1 MTGKTS
7 TARSPAAEAAIK
19 AHRAKDMTEALRL
32 YRSELELNP
41 DDALILSNYG
51 AALSET
57 NDFQGSLTAL
67 KRAVR
72 VAPEMADAWCNL
84 GNTLTHLQD
93 YRGAV
98 QAYQQS
104 VKLNGNHPLAIS
116 NLAFAIDQLGD
127 NPALARKLHKMA
139 VRLDPENEQT
149 RTNNALSLL
158 REGNYLEGFREYEWR
173 WTTYR
178 KRLGLTVPT
187 WQGESMPGGTLFV
200 TTEGGYG
207 DMIQFCRF
215 LPQAEIVSSGNVVL
229 TARAELLSLL
239 RHSFPTF
246 TIIEEKGDIE
256 PAHGQ
261 KSGMGQSLAQVSV
274 MSLPFALGATID
286 SIPMAGGYLAP
297 PPVVIAEW
305 KKLQAEALLKEFGAE
320 AEERLKKSLHI
331 GLVWAGG
338 AHSEVREAELANRRR
353 STDLSTFT
361 KLAQYVP
368 DSVFYSLQVG
378 DKADQA
384 LSPPAK
390 MRMID
395 LTGHIQDFSDTAG
408 LIANLDVVVAVDTST
423 AHLAAAMGKPVIM
436 LSRYDQCWRWLR
448 GKVETPWYET
458 MRIFQQPAPFDWSEP
473 VNCAGRALKKMR
485 KAKSQGKVL
494 ITC

>member
-1 MTGKTS
+1 
-7 TARSPAAEAAIK
+7 
-19 AHRAKDMTEALRL
+19 MTEALRL

-67 KRAVR
+67 KRAVSL
-72 VAPEMADAWCNL
+72 APEMADAWCNL

-104 VKLNGNHPLAIS
+104 VKLHGNHPLAIS
-116 NLAFAIDQLGD
+116 NLAFAIDQLGE
-127 NPALARKLHKMA
+127 NPALARKLHEMA

-187 WQGESMPGGTLFV
+187 WQGESMSGGTLFV

-215 LPQAEIVSSGNVVL
+215 LPQAEIVSAGNVVL

-239 RHSFPTF
+239 RHSFPAF

-256 PAHGQ
+256 PAHG
-261 KSGMGQSLAQVSV
+261 KKPGMGQSLAQVSV
-274 MSLPFALGATID
+274 MSLPFALGITID
-286 SIPMAGGYLAP
+286 SIPMAGGYLTP
-297 PPVVIAEW
+297 PPMSQQNGRSSRSRLYLKNSGMKRREDSKNHCISAWCGPEARIARSGKQNW
-305 KKLQAEALLKEFGAE
+305 PTDGAQRISRHSLSLLNTF
-320 AEERLKKSLHI
+320 LIQYFTVSKSGI
-331 GLVWAGG
+331 KP
-338 AHSEVREAELANRRR
+338 SRR
-353 STDLSTFT
+353 SPRLPRCD
-361 KLAQYVP
+361 
-368 DSVFYSLQVG
+368 
-378 DKADQA
+378 
-384 LSPPAK
+384 
-390 MRMID
+390 
-395 LTGHIQDFSDTAG
+395 
-408 LIANLDVVVAVDTST
+408 
-423 AHLAAAMGKPVIM
+423 
-436 LSRYDQCWRWLR
+436 
-448 GKVETPWYET
+448 
-458 MRIFQQPAPFDWSEP
+458 
-473 VNCAGRALKKMR
+473 
-485 KAKSQGKVL
+485 
-494 ITC
+494 